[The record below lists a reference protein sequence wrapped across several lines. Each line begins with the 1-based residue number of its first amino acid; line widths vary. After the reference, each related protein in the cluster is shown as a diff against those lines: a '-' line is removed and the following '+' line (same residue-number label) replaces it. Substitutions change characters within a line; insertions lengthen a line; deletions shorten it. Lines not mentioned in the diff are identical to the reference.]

1 MAYYDWSKEKRN
13 DIVMAMTATI
23 GQAVATRNVLQIAL
37 FCADEDTYI
46 RKNTYLILGRLFE
59 QQQAVLD
66 MIIHL
71 AASEHFSVRQTA
83 VNAAGEIG
91 KHHFDL
97 VQQLFDQAL
106 FDTHHAV
113 RNAVIGSVKKMA
125 EVNPIPVLA
134 WAQTY
139 LAHEDREIRRQICHG
154 IELRGR
160 KHPEDILPLLA
171 TLQFDTTR
179 RVRDTLVHVLGQI
192 AYKKGCLPIVVT
204 ALLTWENKALVADA
218 FLEIISVHERYRN
231 FAFLTAEAAASYIAE
246 QSAANS

>member
-1 MAYYDWSKEKRN
+1 MAYYDWSKEERK
-13 DIVMAMTATI
+13 DALAAMTVTI
-23 GQAVATRNVLQIAL
+23 GQAVVTGDVQQIAL

-59 QQQAVLD
+59 QQQEVLD
-66 MIIHL
+66 MIIQL

-97 VQQLFDQAL
+97 VQHLFDQAL
-106 FDTHHAV
+106 FDKHHAV

-139 LAHEDREIRRQICHG
+139 LGHEDREIRRQICHG

-204 ALLTWENKALVADA
+204 ALLAWKNKALVAAA
-218 FLEIISVHERYRN
+218 FQEIISVHERYRN
-231 FAFLTAEAAASYIAE
+231 FAFLSAEAAASYIATA
-246 QSAANS
+246 SAANN